1 MTTTHE
7 DKHVSRLA
15 ATVAPEDLNCGDYI
29 AALNVVYQ
37 FPSFLWC
44 CDSSS
49 LEPGAPVHVQFRA
62 PGAGTPLKV
71 KAICL
76 PFVFVK
82 LPNGSTQTMDVR
94 QFQFVRLD
102 PEYAKTVGKVQQ

>member
-1 MTTTHE
+1 MKATHE
-7 DKHVSRLA
+7 DQNVSRLA
-15 ATVAPEDLNCGDYI
+15 ASVAPEDLNCGDYI

-44 CDSSS
+44 CDSSAV
-49 LEPGAPVHVQFRA
+49 EPGEAVQVQFRA

-94 QFQFVRLD
+94 QFQFVRLA
-102 PEYAKTVGKVQQ
+102 PEYAKTVCKTRK